1 MMQNTSFGNTSGGR
15 NRSRSVTAVN
25 EVHNNANS
33 DADGGEVPH
42 FTAPHRTALHC
53 TLPDSMSAGTVPCG

>member
-15 NRSRSVTAVN
+15 NRSCSVTAVN

-42 FTAPHRTALHC
+42 CTALHC
-53 TLPDSMSAGTVPCG
+53 TLPDSMSAGTAPCG